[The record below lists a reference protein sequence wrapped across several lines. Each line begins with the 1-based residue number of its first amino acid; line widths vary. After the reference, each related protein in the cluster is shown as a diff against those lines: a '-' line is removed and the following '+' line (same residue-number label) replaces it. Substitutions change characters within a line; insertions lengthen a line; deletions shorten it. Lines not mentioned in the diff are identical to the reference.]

1 MQGIILH
8 FPIAFPRGR
17 GLRRIRRVYVSVSEY
32 FPDTFWAAVRQKSR
46 WILGIAL
53 QGTETFGWRGDI
65 FDKFFLYRDRK
76 GMFTSF
82 INFVANILFIN
93 YILIFI
99 GIKLNFMPSYNY
111 NIPKTLLIINIFFL
125 INRLFHRALFVF
137 MLYGWQQSLLSIPRV
152 FVVNFINFCATLRAL
167 KLFGE
172 HLLSGKPL
180 VWDKTQHVYPAEEQL
195 AAYRRR
201 LGDILLQWKVL
212 REEDLQAALREQR
225 ESNKLLG
232 EILIKHRLID
242 EDILFKALSE
252 QSGLPLI
259 SVNEI
264 NISESAD
271 ILPVKLC
278 VEYRIF
284 PVSIG
289 TNEKLRLAVT
299 KMISPECLE
308 EIKKYWAGPL
318 EFCLMKESDMLNIL
332 THISNLQVNV

>member
-1 MQGIILH
+1 M
-8 FPIAFPRGR
+8 
-17 GLRRIRRVYVSVSEY
+17 
-32 FPDTFWAAVRQKSR
+32 
-46 WILGIAL
+46 
-53 QGTETFGWRGDI
+53 
-65 FDKFFLYRDRK
+65 
-76 GMFTSF
+76 
-82 INFVANILFIN
+82 
-93 YILIFI
+93 
-99 GIKLNFMPSYNY
+99 
-111 NIPKTLLIINIFFL
+111 
-125 INRLFHRALFVF
+125 
-137 MLYGWQQSLLSIPRV
+137 
-152 FVVNFINFCATLRAL
+152 
-167 KLFGE
+167 
-172 HLLSGKPL
+172 
-180 VWDKTQHVYPAEEQL
+180 
-195 AAYRRR
+195 
-201 LGDILLQWKVL
+201 QWKVL

-332 THISNLQVNV
+332 THISNYREVCLNIKLYVHKSKIRMIPFMKTAEKQIVPLVFDNCSGQTIERSCKSIHISEFLIIVALAAVLFIVLPGSANPTYATIPPLTNIRSWKRRKQKSLQSNCWKMTPKTFARMLYAEILRKEGKSKQAKEEITKAILGGLRNGYTYSTRGYLCLELGDSKARTGISKKPLSLTTFLRMLEKTCA

>member
-1 MQGIILH
+1 M
-8 FPIAFPRGR
+8 
-17 GLRRIRRVYVSVSEY
+17 
-32 FPDTFWAAVRQKSR
+32 
-46 WILGIAL
+46 
-53 QGTETFGWRGDI
+53 
-65 FDKFFLYRDRK
+65 
-76 GMFTSF
+76 
-82 INFVANILFIN
+82 
-93 YILIFI
+93 
-99 GIKLNFMPSYNY
+99 
-111 NIPKTLLIINIFFL
+111 
-125 INRLFHRALFVF
+125 
-137 MLYGWQQSLLSIPRV
+137 
-152 FVVNFINFCATLRAL
+152 
-167 KLFGE
+167 
-172 HLLSGKPL
+172 
-180 VWDKTQHVYPAEEQL
+180 
-195 AAYRRR
+195 
-201 LGDILLQWKVL
+201 
-212 REEDLQAALREQR
+212 
-225 ESNKLLG
+225 
-232 EILIKHRLID
+232 IKHRLID

-332 THISNLQVNV
+332 THISN